1 MDYPGNLFVVA
12 APSGAGKSSLV
23 NSLLQMDSHLVVSIS
38 HTTRKPRGQEQDGR
52 EYIFIDEPEF
62 RKKIV
67 AGDFFEWAE
76 VHGNLYGT
84 SRAAVERLITGG
96 QDVVLEIDWQGA
108 LQIKKLFPNAILV
121 FILPPSW
128 DELAQRL
135 TRRGEDH
142 PDVIA
147 QRLANARIE
156 VAQAQH
162 FDFVIINALFETA
175 LFDLKAIVH
184 SQRLKYAA
192 QQRSKPAVF
201 AALSLD

>member
-84 SRAAVERLITGG
+84 SRGAIERLKRSPA
-96 QDVVLEIDWQGA
+96 A
-108 LQIKKLFPNAILV
+108 LQSTPRSASL
-121 FILPPSW
+121 
-128 DELAQRL
+128 
-135 TRRGEDH
+135 
-142 PDVIA
+142 
-147 QRLANARIE
+147 ARINT
-156 VAQAQH
+156 
-162 FDFVIINALFETA
+162 NAMPCSTCTDASGKPSRRCSKLPAAPKPPNRIATGITA
-175 LFDLKAIVH
+175 KGLWRAMNDTRI
-184 SQRLKYAA
+184 
-192 QQRSKPAVF
+192 PA
-201 AALSLD
+201 